1 MKALKVGVNALLGG
15 LFFAALL
22 ALLVYDLNL
31 AVPVRAAA
39 AGRLAGF
46 LFLTY
51 GLAAALV
58 QAIVFFLVQFFS
70 GRTIRIAVVSPSF
83 CLLAFAALA
92 LVFLAVLRENVSYF
106 GSFFEAGVRA
116 SFRAQAFALGAP
128 AVLGI
133 VFFAASRGGARTLV
147 GLGFAGLVLGAAGAW
162 FVRMGLRPPDI
173 PAPSATVSARPL
185 ARHATVIVLDGLS
198 FDFLFPLMSEGKLP
212 NFSWLAENGSWGRLD
227 SLRPS
232 ETSVL
237 DASAATGK
245 FPSRH
250 RKFSPVGY
258 SLPWGLRDFEVM
270 PRFMLF
276 RQLVRLGLIEIR
288 PLETP
293 PRARTLAEIAAA
305 NEAVTV
311 GVERAPAG
319 CGTTPDAKSGKA
331 LQEVL
336 PDGSSGLDPR
346 LNVVKKAFFCDRAAD
361 EAFAAARA
369 ASSPGL
375 SRLALGGLNAVQTYF
390 YKYRVPGAFGTIDH
404 AAINRFGEVID
415 KYYLFYDRLVGRY
428 LAARKD
434 DEILVVHSSFGVEP
448 MPFWMRLVEWVL
460 GNAETS
466 GTHEGAPQG
475 AVFVAGPGVAKGH
488 NVEGV
493 RLVDLAPTLLYYL
506 GLPVG
511 KDMDG
516 IVRGAIFQPEFTAE
530 NPILYI
536 TSYEDVLITPRR

>member
-22 ALLVYDLNL
+22 ALLVYDFNP
-31 AVPVRAAA
+31 AVPLRAAA
-39 AGRLAGF
+39 AARLFLF

-51 GLAAALV
+51 GLAAAIGL
-58 QAIVFFLVQFFS
+58 ALVFFLVQFFS
-70 GRTIRIAVVSPSF
+70 GRTFRIAFVSPSF

-92 LVFLAVLRENVSYF
+92 LIFLVVLRENAGYF
-106 GSFFEAGVRA
+106 GSFFDAGGRA
-116 SFRAQAFALGAP
+116 GLRAQAFALGAP
-128 AVLGI
+128 AVLGVI
-133 VFFAASRGGARTLV
+133 FFATSRGGGRTLV

-162 FVRMGLRPPDI
+162 LVRAGVRQ
-173 PAPSATVSARPL
+173 PAPPAPTASVSARAL
-185 ARHATVIVLDGLS
+185 TRHATVIVLEGLS
-198 FDFLFPLMSEGKLP
+198 FDFLFPLMTEGKLP

-227 SLRPS
+227 SFRPS
-232 ETSVL
+232 ELSVL

-245 FPSRH
+245 LPFRH
-250 RKFSPVGY
+250 RKFSPAAY
-258 SLPWGLRDFEVM
+258 ALPWGVRDFEVT
-270 PRFMLF
+270 PRFILF
-276 RQLVRLGLIEIR
+276 RQLTRLGLVEIR
-288 PLETP
+288 PLDEP
-293 PRARTLAEIAAA
+293 PRARSLAEIVTANDAAA
-305 NEAVTV
+305 VAVD
-311 GVERAPAG
+311 RSPAG
-319 CGTTPDAKSGKA
+319 CGEAPDAKAGKA

-346 LNVVKKAFFCDRAAD
+346 LDVVKRAFLCDRAAD

-369 ASSPGL
+369 SGSPGL
-375 SRLALGGLNAVQTYF
+375 ARLALGGLNAVQTYF
-390 YKYRVPGAFGTIDH
+390 YKYRVPGAFGAIDQ

-415 KYYLFYDRLVGRY
+415 KYYAFYDRLVGRY

-434 DEILVVHSSFGVEP
+434 DEILVVYSSFGVEP
-448 MPFWMRLVEWVL
+448 MPFWMRLVEWLL
-460 GNAETS
+460 GNSEIS

-516 IVRGAIFQPEFTAE
+516 IVRSALFQPEFTAE
-530 NPILYI
+530 NPVLYI
-536 TSYEDVLITPRR
+536 TSYEDVVITPRR